1 SPNTDLMGWVIE
13 RAAGTR
19 YADLFSALL
28 WQPMGAEHGA
38 YITVDRLGAPRCA
51 GGGCATVIDLAR
63 VGQLMPQD
71 GKRDATQGIPKKWLD
86 EHVPTGPPRARD
98 SGDFVH
104 LFGDFP
110 MHYRSKWYA
119 VRGRAP
125 FVFGYGIH
133 GQHLFVDPA
142 NELVI
147 AKVSSQA
154 MPIDEKLISLTMH
167 GIAALRRHMV

>member
-1 SPNTDLMGWVIE
+1 
-13 RAAGTR
+13 
-19 YADLFSALL
+19 
-28 WQPMGAEHGA
+28 
-38 YITVDRLGAPRCA
+38 
-51 GGGCATVIDLAR
+51 
-63 VGQLMPQD
+63 
-71 GKRDATQGIPKKWLD
+71 
-86 EHVPTGPPRARD
+86 
-98 SGDFVH
+98 
-104 LFGDFP
+104 

-119 VRGRAP
+119 VRGREP